1 MIDLEY
7 GLSTNAKLFA
17 DDTSLFSVVYNAN
30 TTAKELN
37 NDLVKIN
44 RWAYQ
49 WKMSF
54 NPDPTKQAQEVIFS
68 RKTKKEYHP
77 PLAFNNNNVS
87 ETNSQKHLGVVL
99 DNCLSFEDHLKMIL
113 NKVNKSIGLLHK
125 LQNILPSSALLT
137 IYKSFVRPHLNHGDI
152 IIDQAYSVS
161 FHQKLE
167 LLQCNACL
175 AITEAIRVTSREKLY
190 EKLQSVKIFET
201 NSSFRVK

>member
-1 MIDLEY
+1 
-7 GLSTNAKLFA
+7 
-17 DDTSLFSVVYNAN
+17 
-30 TTAKELN
+30 
-37 NDLVKIN
+37 
-44 RWAYQ
+44 
-49 WKMSF
+49 
-54 NPDPTKQAQEVIFS
+54 
-68 RKTKKEYHP
+68 
-77 PLAFNNNNVS
+77 
-87 ETNSQKHLGVVL
+87 
-99 DNCLSFEDHLKMIL
+99 MIL